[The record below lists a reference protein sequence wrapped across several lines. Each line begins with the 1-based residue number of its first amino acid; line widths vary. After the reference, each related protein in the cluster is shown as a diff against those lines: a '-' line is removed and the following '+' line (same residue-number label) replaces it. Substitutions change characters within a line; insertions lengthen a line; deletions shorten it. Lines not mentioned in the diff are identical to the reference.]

1 MGNVRY
7 LAFVAAAGL
16 VLAAAVPVAHAH
28 VLNAPGLVTPDDLT
42 VGAGSTLLGDT
53 GLQTLST
60 ATFTGTIE
68 EWVWRDPTRGN
79 HLDFTITV
87 SNDAT
92 STDSISRVT
101 ASDFSGFLLDVGNP
115 GGTGGVNAPAA
126 ITRNKPGDDVG
137 FLFGLAGL
145 DPGLTSALL
154 TIDTNAFDFK
164 AGRLAVIDSI
174 SVNAVGFQPSVPEPS
189 TWAMMLLGFAGLG
202 YAGYRTSR
210 KSVSIVG

>member
-1 MGNVRY
+1 VNLRH
-7 LAFVAAAGL
+7 LALAASAGL
-16 VLAAAVPVAHAH
+16 ALAAAAPAAHAN
-28 VLNAPGLVTPDDLT
+28 VLNAPGLVTPDDLNLG
-42 VGAGSTLLGDT
+42 VGSTLLGDT

-68 EWVWRDPTRGN
+68 EWVWRDPTRSN
-79 HLDFTITV
+79 ELTFTITV

-92 STDSISRVT
+92 SKDSISRVT
-101 ASDFSGFLLDVGNP
+101 ASDFSGFKLDVGDP

-126 ITRNKPGDDVG
+126 ITRNAAGDDVG

-154 TIDTNAFDFK
+154 TIETNAFDFK

-174 SVNAVGFQPSVPEPS
+174 AVNAVGFAPSVPEPS
-189 TWAMMLLGFAGLG
+189 TWAMMLLGFTGLG
-202 YAGYRTSR
+202 YAGFRSR
-210 KSVSIVG
+210 KTSVWSV